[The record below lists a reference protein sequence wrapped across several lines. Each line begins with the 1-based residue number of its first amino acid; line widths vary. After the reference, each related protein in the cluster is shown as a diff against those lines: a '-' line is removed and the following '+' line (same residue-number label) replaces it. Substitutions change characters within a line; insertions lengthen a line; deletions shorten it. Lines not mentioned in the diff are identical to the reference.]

1 MPLFQPS
8 TLVATP
14 AALRILTQEQVLRLI
29 TSHLSGVWG
38 DIDAKDAQANAD
50 ALAYGG
56 RLFSS
61 YTVDGHR
68 IWVITE
74 ADRSSTCIMTPDDY

>member
-1 MPLFQPS
+1 MLLFEPG
-8 TLVATP
+8 TFVATP
-14 AALRILTQEQVLRLI
+14 AVLGLLTQTQILALTTR
-29 TSHLSGVWG
+29 HLSGIWG
-38 DIDAKDAQANAD
+38 DIDARDAQANAD

-56 RLFSS
+56 RLFSC
-61 YTVDGHR
+61 YTVEGHR